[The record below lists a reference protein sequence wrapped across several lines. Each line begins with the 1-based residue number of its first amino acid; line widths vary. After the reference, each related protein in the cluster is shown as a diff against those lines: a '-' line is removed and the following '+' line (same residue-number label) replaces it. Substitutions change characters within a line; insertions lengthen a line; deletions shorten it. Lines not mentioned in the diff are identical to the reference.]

1 MLSSIMVESDNL
13 KENLGKILI
22 KISFKRVKVSSLDV
36 DLGGYLFPFLNVK
49 NGSFLEN
56 RI

>member
-1 MLSSIMVESDNL
+1 MVESGNL

-22 KISFKRVKVSSLDV
+22 KISFKMVKVSSLDV
-36 DLGGYLFPFLNVK
+36 DIGGYLFPFFNVK
-49 NGSFLEN
+49 SGSFLEN